1 MKHAN
6 ELAAITAQKKV
17 ELLEASIENAKSWV
31 INCLS
36 SKLEDAA
43 KQGKRTLTTPY
54 PVDINLPT
62 AIIILETYGFKV
74 KGSLATINI
83 SW

>member
-6 ELAAITAQKKV
+6 ELAAITAQKKL
-17 ELLEASIENAKSWV
+17 ELLEASIEDAKIWV
-31 INCLS
+31 TNDLS

-54 PVDINLPT
+54 PANINLPT

-74 KGSLATINI
+74 KGSLAAINI

>member
-6 ELAAITAQKKV
+6 ELAAIAAQKKV
-17 ELLEASIENAKSWV
+17 EVVAASVENAKKWV
-31 INCLS
+31 NNDLS

-43 KQGKRTLTTPY
+43 NQGRQFLSISY
-54 PVDINLPT
+54 PVDIHVST
-62 AIIILETYGFKV
+62 AITILETYGFKV
-74 KGSLATINI
+74 KEGSAAITI

>member
-17 ELLEASIENAKSWV
+17 ELLEASIENAKIWV
-31 INCLS
+31 TNDLS
-36 SKLEDAA
+36 SKLEGAA

-54 PVDINLPT
+54 PADINLPT

-74 KGSLATINI
+74 KGSLAVITI